1 MAKEVL
7 INCYLVFFKVLFT
20 LFKIFTLRRKIVFV
34 CSYTDNGQFVYDE
47 LRRRGTEA
55 EIVFLCRGRTAT
67 VHFGRTGETVIPFEN
82 ANIWQLTRSA
92 YHLATAKLVV
102 VDNYFG
108 FLSVADFK
116 KGVLCIQLWHACG
129 AFKTFGLKDHSV
141 TFRSARARARFSTV
155 YRHFDK
161 IIVGS
166 DAMEAIF
173 RQSFGLGDAHFLHL
187 GIPRTD
193 LFFDLKKQAKIKKS
207 MSKMSSGKKI
217 ILYAPTFRDQPLKKL
232 GLDLTMMEEKLSRD
246 YVLILR
252 LHPSDRG
259 KMIDFSWD
267 HEFFIDGSRWDSVN
281 ELLLGTDLLVTDY
294 SSIPFEFALLQ
305 RPMIFFPYD
314 LNAYKKNRG
323 LWGNYEQM
331 VPGPV
336 AHSTQEVIQMIKHD
350 SFNARQ
356 IAAFSEKWNC
366 YSTGQS
372 SSRVVDYFIAYLNKQ
387 GDNGHIDYE
396 Q

>member
-1 MAKEVL
+1 MKHRGSETEV
-7 INCYLVFFKVLFT
+7 
-20 LFKIFTLRRKIVFV
+20 
-34 CSYTDNGQFVYDE
+34 
-47 LRRRGTEA
+47 
-55 EIVFLCRGRTAT
+55 VFLCRGKAVFT
-67 VHFGRTGETVIPFEN
+67 HFGSTGEMVIPFETM
-82 ANIWQLTRSA
+82 NIWQFVRSA

-108 FLSVADFK
+108 FLSVVNFK
-116 KGVLCIQLWHACG
+116 KDVLCIQLWHACG

-161 IIVGS
+161 IVVGS

-173 RQSFGLGDAHFLHL
+173 RQSFGLGDAHFIHL

-193 LFFDLKKQAKIKKS
+193 LFFDLKKQAEIKDS
-207 MSKMSSGKKI
+207 LNKMSSGKKI
-217 ILYAPTFRDQPLKKL
+217 ILYAPTFRDQPLEEL
-232 GLDLTMMEEKLSRD
+232 GLDLNRMEEELSKD

-259 KMIDFSWD
+259 KMINLSWD
-267 HEFFIDGSRWDSVN
+267 HKFLIDGSKWNSVN

-294 SSIPFEFALLQ
+294 SSIPFEFALLN

-314 LNAYKKNRG
+314 LNSYEKNRG
-323 LWGNYEQM
+323 LWENYEQM

-336 AHSTQEVIQMIKHD
+336 ANSTDEVIRLIKRD
-350 SFNARQ
+350 TFDLRQ
-356 IAAFSEKWNC
+356 IAAFSEKWNR

-372 SSRVVDYFIAYLNKQ
+372 SSKIVDYLTACMNK
-387 GDNGHIDYE
+387 
-396 Q
+396 